1 MQGTSKR
8 RAEAETSIKK
18 TATKSGVINMSC
30 RPNSYMKMYWGDYFA
45 DTRHLSTVEHGAY
58 LLMIAHYWRTGVP
71 LPDDD
76 LQLQRITGLRGNI
89 WKEKKPILARFF
101 RIADGLWHHK
111 RIDAEL
117 KKSTENYEKKVLAGK
132 QKNNSL
138 PYMKTQECGDAKNSQ
153 VIENK
158 ENTSSICLADASQ
171 PEPEPDTYINI
182 SSEKEK
188 YIKRKNPEN
197 ELVERGLKIFNAVV
211 EKYGGQVCKILNPAK
226 KSRLL
231 RRISDAGGIETF
243 ETILTEAVEKSQFLQ
258 GKIPPREGHN
268 QFRLSMKFICQED
281 SFNNILNGVYNDK
294 EPSNRVSEKGN
305 FQPNKPASIANAI
318 ARSVSHGTIREGG
331 YFSGQRIQI

>member
-1 MQGTSKR
+1 M
-8 RAEAETSIKK
+8 
-18 TATKSGVINMSC
+18 SG
-30 RPNSYMKMYWGDYFA
+30 RPNSFMKMYWGDYFA
-45 DTRHLSTVEHGAY
+45 DTRHLSTLQHGAY
-58 LLMIAHYWRTGVP
+58 LLLIAHYWNSGKP
-71 LPDDD
+71 LPDNDRE
-76 LQLQRITGLRGNI
+76 LQRIVGIKGAV
-89 WKEKKPILARFF
+89 WKNTKPLLASFF
-101 RIADGLWHHK
+101 KIADGVWSHK

-117 KKSTENYEKKVLAGK
+117 RKANENYAKKVASGNTP
-132 QKNNSL
+132 KNKVGHSNLNDQLSIHL
-138 PYMKTQECGDAKNSQ
+138 STKKSQ

-158 ENTSSICLADASQ
+158 EKTPSERLADASQ
-171 PEPEPDTYINI
+171 PEPEPDTYTYI

-197 ELVERGLKIFNAVV
+197 ELVERGLKIFNAGV

-281 SFNNILNGVYNDK
+281 SFNNILNGVYNDQ

>member
-1 MQGTSKR
+1 M
-8 RAEAETSIKK
+8 
-18 TATKSGVINMSC
+18 SG
-30 RPNSYMKMYWGDYFA
+30 RPNSFMKMYWGDYFA
-45 DTRHLSTVEHGAY
+45 DTRHLSTLEHGAY
-58 LLMIAHYWRTGVP
+58 LLLIAYYWNSGKS

-76 LQLQRITGLRGNI
+76 KILQRITGLHGNS
-89 WKEKKPILARFF
+89 WKAVRKILGKFF
-101 RIADGLWHHK
+101 TINNGVWSHK

-117 KKSTENYEKKVLAGK
+117 KKSTEIYDKKVAAGNTLK
-132 QKNNSL
+132 DVKSISNQSKIDQKLESDFKDKSL
-138 PYMKTQECGDAKNSQ
+138 K
-153 VIENK
+153 IK
-158 ENTSSICLADASQ
+158 ETHPAYAIADASQ

-182 SSEKEK
+182 SREEK
-188 YIKRKNPEN
+188 YIKRKNSEN
-197 ELVERGLKIFNAVV
+197 ELVERGLKIFNSVV
-211 EKYGGQVCKILNPAK
+211 EKYGGQVCKILNPSK

-258 GKIPPREGHN
+258 GKIPPREGNN

>member
-1 MQGTSKR
+1 
-8 RAEAETSIKK
+8 
-18 TATKSGVINMSC
+18 MSC

-182 SSEKEK
+182 SREEK
-188 YIKRKNPEN
+188 YIKRKNSEN
-197 ELVERGLKIFNAVV
+197 ELVERGLKIFNSVV
-211 EKYGGQVCKILNPAK
+211 EKYGGQVCKILNPSK

-281 SFNNILNGVYNDK
+281 SFNNILNGVYNDTRAVDGVF
-294 EPSNRVSEKGN
+294 NQG
-305 FQPNKPASIANAI
+305 
-318 ARSVSHGTIREGG
+318 
-331 YFSGQRIQI
+331 FSGQSKQRNSYLEAMARANF

>member
-1 MQGTSKR
+1 M
-8 RAEAETSIKK
+8 
-18 TATKSGVINMSC
+18 SG
-30 RPNSYMKMYWGDYFA
+30 RPNSFMKMYWGDYFA
-45 DTRHLSTVEHGAY
+45 DTRHLSTLQHGAY
-58 LLMIAHYWRTGVP
+58 LLLIAYYWNSGKP
-71 LPDDD
+71 LPDNDRE
-76 LQLQRITGLRGNI
+76 LQRIVGIKGAV
-89 WKEKKPILARFF
+89 WKNTKPLLASFF
-101 RIADGLWHHK
+101 KIADGVWSHK

-117 KKSTENYEKKVLAGK
+117 RKANENYAKKVASGNTP
-132 QKNNSL
+132 KNKVGHSNLNDQLSIHL
-138 PYMKTQECGDAKNSQ
+138 STKKSQ

-158 ENTSSICLADASQ
+158 EKTPSERLADASQ
-171 PEPEPDTYINI
+171 PEPEPDTYTYI

-281 SFNNILNGVYNDK
+281 SFNNILNGVYNDARAVDGVFNQGFASLNTGQPK
-294 EPSNRVSEKGN
+294 QRNSYLEAMARAN
-305 FQPNKPASIANAI
+305 F
-318 ARSVSHGTIREGG
+318 
-331 YFSGQRIQI
+331 

>member
-1 MQGTSKR
+1 M
-8 RAEAETSIKK
+8 
-18 TATKSGVINMSC
+18 SG
-30 RPNSYMKMYWGDYFA
+30 RPNSFMKMYWSDYFM
-45 DTRHLSTVEHGAY
+45 DTRHLNTLQHGAY
-58 LLMIAHYWRTGVP
+58 LLLIAYYWNSGKP

-76 LQLQRITGLRGNI
+76 KILQRITGLHGNS
-89 WKEKKPILARFF
+89 WKSVRKILDKFF
-101 RIADGLWHHK
+101 TINNGVWSHK

-117 KKSTENYEKKVLAGK
+117 KKSTEIYDKKVAAGNTLK
-132 QKNNSL
+132 DVKSIEINRKS
-138 PYMKTQECGDAKNSQ
+138 
-153 VIENK
+153 IENQSKIDKKLESNFENKSLKIK
-158 ENTSSICLADASQ
+158 ETHQAYAIADASQ

-281 SFNNILNGVYNDK
+281 SFNNILNGVYNDQ